1 MLFDVQNT
9 FSSAQALTTTAVS
22 TNVLDL
28 GVAEN
33 IGVGENLYLVMVITT
48 AFAGAAQT
56 MTPSLQ
62 TAIDSAFTSPVTVR
76 TYDVFAALSPAQTK
90 RVYRLD
96 PYNDVG
102 LYLRY
107 LRLNYTVATTL
118 TGGAI
123 TSFLSHD
130 AYLWT
135 PYAVGFTVQ

>member
-1 MLFDVQNT
+1 MLYDLQNT
-9 FSSAQALTTTAVS
+9 FSTTQALTTTAVS

-33 IGVGENLYLVMVITT
+33 IGGGENIYLVMIITT
-48 AFAGAAQT
+48 AFAGASQT

-62 TAIDSAFTSPVTVR
+62 TATDSAFTSPVTVR
-76 TYDVFAALSPAQTK
+76 TYDTFAALTAAQTK
-90 RVYRLD
+90 RVYRVD

-102 LYLRY
+102 LFLRY
-107 LRLNYTVATTL
+107 IRLNYTVATTL

-123 TSFLSHD
+123 TSFLAHD
-130 AYLWT
+130 AYIWA